1 MRIKRKTRGVKKLA
15 FSLLKERLA
24 YLVIKARLGGSRHAP
39 INNTT
44 FSCLIMLSKET
55 YDTSKKQITDNNDND
70 NYDNDNDDYNNDG
83 DDDTGH
89 IITH

>member
-1 MRIKRKTRGVKKLA
+1 
-15 FSLLKERLA
+15 
-24 YLVIKARLGGSRHAP
+24 
-39 INNTT
+39 
-44 FSCLIMLSKET
+44 MLSKET